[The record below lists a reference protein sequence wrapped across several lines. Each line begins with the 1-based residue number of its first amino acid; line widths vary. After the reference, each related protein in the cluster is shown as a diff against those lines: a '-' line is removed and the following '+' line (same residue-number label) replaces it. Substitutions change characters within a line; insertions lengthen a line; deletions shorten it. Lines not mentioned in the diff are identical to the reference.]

1 MAKKDYLDQYIN
13 PKKNALSIF
22 FKYKG
27 FMKKKGHSPIT
38 GSKIQSL
45 KSMIQIGSSGQ
56 PGQIGSPL
64 RKLNKRLERQNLK
77 LSK

>member
-1 MAKKDYLDQYIN
+1 MAKKDYLIN
-13 PKKNALSIF
+13 ITDPKKNALSIF

-27 FMKKKGHSPIT
+27 FMKKKGHSPSP

-56 PGQIGSPL
+56 PGQIGSLL
-64 RKLNKRLERQNLK
+64 RKLNKRQERQNLK
-77 LSK
+77 